1 LEVFLPPKGVI
12 NLEEEKKRLQKE
24 LDKISGDLTRA
35 NQKLQNQEF
44 LNRARPEAVEKE
56 KEKAK
61 TLAERETKLKEGLER
76 VRAWAKEA

>member
-1 LEVFLPPKGVI
+1 
-12 NLEEEKKRLQKE
+12 
-24 LDKISGDLTRA
+24 
-35 NQKLQNQEF
+35 

-61 TLAERETKLKEGLER
+61 TLAEREAKLREGLER